1 MSTAATEKRV
11 SFEFTIQADHPRNS
25 DLLLQTIPNCRLRG
39 TISSSRTV
47 RDRRSGE
54 EMVPI
59 DQAAGLGSLP
69 LIPGMKLKVSTK
81 TLSYIVEDPLY
92 GDDLLCERI
101 QRHYRTI
108 IGSDSKVRGVPPQ
121 PGKLDEHRMKTLV
134 RECRNIVNANEAKI
148 VEGILPELDEIDL
161 LPGRVL
167 LNPGLRTS
175 STQPRFEDEWDSWFS
190 RLQQVGG

>member
-81 TLSYIVEDPLY
+81 TLTYVVEDPLY

-121 PGKLDEHRMKTLV
+121 TGKLDEHRMKTLV

-167 LNPGLRTS
+167 LNPGLRTA

-190 RLQQVGG
+190 RLQQAGG

>member
-1 MSTAATEKRV
+1 MTAAATEKRV

-25 DLLLQTIPNCRLRG
+25 DLLLQTIPNCRLRS

-69 LIPGMKLKVSTK
+69 MIPGMTLKVNTK
-81 TLSYIVEDPLY
+81 NGTYLIEDPLHNNEA
-92 GDDLLCERI
+92 LCERI
-101 QRHYRTI
+101 QRHFRTI

-121 PGKLDEHRMKTLV
+121 PGKLDEHRIKTLV
-134 RECRNIVNANEAKI
+134 RECRNIVDAKEARI
-148 VEGILPELDEIDL
+148 VEGILPELDEVEL

-167 LNPGLRTS
+167 LNPGLRTA